1 MRPPSA
7 SSRFECAG
15 HFFLGQRGL
24 FFLDSGLGGYLFA
37 GLLDLPGALE
47 PTFVLLFPASTVAIR
62 VFALSLSAARR
73 ALWVALRWLAR
84 RFISFALFVPR
95 IGPP

>member
-1 MRPPSA
+1 MRLPSA
-7 SSRFECAG
+7 SARFERDRS
-15 HFFLGQRGL
+15 HF
-24 FFLDSGLGGYLFA
+24 SWAAGLGGYLFA
-37 GLLDLPGALE
+37 GWLDLPGALE
-47 PTFVLLFPASTVAIR
+47 PTFVLPFPASTVAIR
-62 VFALSLSAARR
+62 VFALRLSAARR